1 VTRRRLV
8 GAAAAGV
15 WLIVTPATRALA
27 QDALSV
33 PAGATLAAQGATPAP
48 QVPRPAA
55 PKRDRG
61 IELAVDGTW
70 TGSISFGSRD
80 ANLQAPDGSSLTL
93 FSTSSRLSAG
103 AGLEA
108 HLSFRITRRL
118 SAEVTGSW
126 THAELRTDISGDF
139 EGAEPVTATAG
150 TSRFT
155 VEGSALWTVFSRGHA
170 DFFVRGGVGWLRDLD
185 ENSVLIEDGTIGT
198 IGGGVKYWWRDR
210 PRGAFRKL
218 GLRGEA
224 RAAIRSAGISL
235 DGTSTHVSPVLAGG
249 LVIGF

>member
-1 VTRRRLV
+1 MTRHRLV
-8 GAAAAGV
+8 SMAAGAA
-15 WLIVTPATRALA
+15 WLLVTT
-27 QDALSV
+27 
-33 PAGATLAAQGATPAP
+33 ATLAAAQGTRPAP
-48 QVPRPAA
+48 

-61 IELAVDGTW
+61 IELTVDGTW

-80 ANLQAPDGSSLTL
+80 ATLQAPDGSSLTL

-108 HLSFRITRRL
+108 HVSFRVTRRL

-126 THAELRTDISGDF
+126 THAELRTDISADF
-139 EGAEPVTATAG
+139 EGAEPITATAG

-155 VEGSALWTVFSRGHA
+155 VEGSALWTVFSRGRA
-170 DFFVRGGVGWLRDLD
+170 RWFVRGGLGWLRELD
-185 ENSVLIEDGTIGT
+185 ESSVLIEDGTIGT
-198 IGGGVKYWWRDR
+198 IGGGVKYWWRDQ

-218 GLRGEA
+218 GLRAEA

-235 DGTSTHVSPVLAGG
+235 DGTSKHVSPVLAGG
-249 LVIGF
+249 LIIGF